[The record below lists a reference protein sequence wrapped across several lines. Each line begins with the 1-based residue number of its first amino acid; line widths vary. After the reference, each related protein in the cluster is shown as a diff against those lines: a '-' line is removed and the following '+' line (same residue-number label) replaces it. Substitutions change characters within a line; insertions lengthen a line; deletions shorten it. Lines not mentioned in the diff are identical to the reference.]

1 MNLGILGKL
10 ASYGT
15 SSVPAQ
21 FDAIHAEILG
31 GLKNE
36 RPRLDAARMARN
48 YYEGNVEAYQTAYER
63 ELGVHGSA
71 KDYVYRSIPFVRAI
85 VDAKIRR
92 LYMSDPKRTI
102 TDQPTATEYLNDV
115 YSKARLTP
123 KLKDSLKYAAL
134 GGVAAIQVEINQ
146 SSEESHLE
154 ELKALRRPA
163 VNFRLWS
170 ADEFCVWCSPDEP
183 ISPYAVAVLDRYDN
197 QTRCRLWTP
206 EVLVTYT
213 SKKWD
218 GSTNTAGTRVFEE
231 ISREENWLGLT
242 PFFFQWWTQPT
253 KDFWV
258 WAPGPELVRV
268 NQQADARLT
277 KIADDTM
284 FTRPITYARNVHEN
298 WRPPARIV
306 AGAIEKLTGIIPE
319 TIGDAAYD
327 GPSIETTTP
336 DLNYLL
342 SDREELESY
351 LDVQAELHGVPKEQ
365 WRNRPNGATSGV
377 AIISEA
383 LPVIEF
389 CETQQVLME
398 DTEKD
403 AGLLTLMV
411 VNAMLGGN
419 ADMTAAITNYDLTV
433 QWPPLTKNRPG
444 DEFDKHIQMRAVN
457 GWDSPIQ
464 SQMQLTGSTEAEAI
478 EHFERMAEHKKLL
491 DVLMPP
497 MVDPAMADPMAEQP
511 ENEDETDDETES
523 NEEE

>member
-10 ASYGT
+10 SSFGT
-15 SSVPAQ
+15 SSVPAR
-21 FDAIHAEILG
+21 FDAIHEEIVA

-63 ELGVHGSA
+63 ELGVHESA
-71 KDYVYRSIPFVRAI
+71 KDYVYRSVPFVRAI

-146 SSEESHLE
+146 SDQESHLDD
-154 ELKALRRPA
+154 LKALRRPA

-206 EVLVTYT
+206 ELFVTYT

-231 ISREENWLGLT
+231 ISREPNWLGLT

-253 KDFWV
+253 KEFWT
-258 WAPGPELVRV
+258 WSPGPELVRV

-284 FTRPITYARNVHEN
+284 FTRPIAYARNVRED
-298 WRPPARIV
+298 WRPPSRIV
-306 AGAIEKLTGIIPE
+306 AGTVEKLPGIISE

-327 GPSIETTTP
+327 GPSIETTVP
-336 DLNYLL
+336 DLGYLL

-351 LDVQAELHGVPKEQ
+351 LDVQAEMHGVPKEQ
-365 WRNRPNGATSGV
+365 WRNRSNGATSGV

-389 CETQQVLME
+389 CESQQVLME
-398 DTEKD
+398 DAEKD
-403 AGLLTLMV
+403 AGLLTLIV
-411 VNAMLGGN
+411 ANALLGGN
-419 ADMTAAITNYDLTV
+419 PDIDAAIANYDLTV

-444 DEFDKHIQMRAVN
+444 TEFDQHIQMRSVN

-464 SQMQLTGSTEAEAI
+464 SQMALTGSTETEAI
-478 EHFERMAEHKKLL
+478 EHFQRMAEHRRII
-491 DVLMPP
+491 DELMPP
-497 MVDPAMADPMAEQP
+497 VVDTATAEQP
-511 ENEDETDDETES
+511 VTESESESETES
-523 NEEE
+523 SEDE